1 MQIAIFDF
9 DGTLY
14 EKETFQLLMN
24 HLKTHPVHH
33 TKYKKFIRAS
43 MPRYI
48 ANKMKL
54 YPTRRMKERLM
65 QIYVRCLHDIPKK
78 DIHSFFEE
86 LAVKMKPNFNDE
98 VCARL
103 QEHHENGVYIM
114 VVSGAYD
121 LLLEKSLKH
130 LPIDTLIGTV
140 IPFKDGKIDENTAIY
155 PIQVERKNEKIEEF
169 IQDQE
174 IDWENSYAYGDSL
187 TDVSVLE
194 LVGHPVAVQPEPS
207 LEDVANER
215 EWEVIV

>member
-14 EKETFQLLMN
+14 KKETFQLLMD
-24 HLKTHPVHH
+24 HLKTHPVYH

-48 ANKMKL
+48 ASKLKL
-54 YPTRRMKERLM
+54 YPTRRLKERLI
-65 QIYVRCLHDIPKK
+65 QIYVRCLHDIPEKELH
-78 DIHSFFEE
+78 IFFEE
-86 LAVKMKPNFNDE
+86 IAVKMKPDFNEE

-103 QEHHENGVYIM
+103 QEHHQNGVHIM
-114 VVSGAYD
+114 VLSGAYD
-121 LLLEKSLKH
+121 LLLEKSLQH
-130 LPIDTLIGTV
+130 LPTDTLIGTV
-140 IPFKDGKIDENTAIY
+140 IPFKDGTIDEETSVY

-169 IQDQE
+169 IQDKE

-215 EWEVIV
+215 AWEVIV